1 MQKVLIITGP
11 TGTGKTKLSVEV
23 AKRFK
28 TEIINGDALQV
39 YRGMDI
45 LTAKIK
51 EEEKC
56 GIKHHMFDILDP
68 SETFSI
74 ANYQKLVRDYISDFS
89 NNNMLP
95 LIVGGSG
102 LYIDSVIYDY
112 QFSAEKR
119 NEEELDKYSDLS
131 NEELHNILKELNLD
145 ASNKI
150 HMNNRK
156 RVLRAIELAKSNNIV
171 LDFNNKLMY
180 DALVIY
186 LSEDREK
193 LYNAIN
199 NRVDKM
205 MDEGLLDEVI
215 NLSKKDINITAA
227 GAIGYKEFLPYLNGT
242 ISLEEAID
250 KVKQNTRH
258 LAKRQATWFRNKD
271 NIQVVK
277 INRENFNETI
287 DYVIDI
293 INKWYEK

>member
-11 TGTGKTKLSVEV
+11 TGTGKTKLSIEV

-74 ANYQKLVRDYISDFS
+74 ADYQKLVRDYISDFS

-215 NLSKKDINITAA
+215 NLSKKDINVTAA
-227 GAIGYKEFLPYLNGT
+227 GAIGYKEFLPYLNGA

-271 NIQVVK
+271 NIQIVE

-293 INKWYEK
+293 INKWYQK

>member
-74 ANYQKLVRDYISDFS
+74 ADYQKLVRDYINDFS

-171 LDFNNKLMY
+171 LEFNNKLMY

-242 ISLEEAID
+242 ISLEDAID

>member
-74 ANYQKLVRDYISDFS
+74 ADYQKLVRDYISDFS

-227 GAIGYKEFLPYLNGT
+227 SAIGYKEFLPYLNGT
-242 ISLEEAID
+242 ISLKEAID

-258 LAKRQATWFRNKD
+258 LAKRQTTWFRNKD

>member
-74 ANYQKLVRDYISDFS
+74 ADYQKLVRDYISDFS

-171 LDFNNKLMY
+171 LEFNNKLMY

-242 ISLEEAID
+242 ISLEDAID